1 MEACNTQEKFIIVGR
16 LRMSHLL
23 LLMDKG
29 GCQVRDSVH
38 YVRDSVIILGYVR
51 LWPPA

>member
-1 MEACNTQEKFIIVGR
+1 MVEACNIQEKFIIVGR

-29 GCQVRDSVH
+29 GCQVRDSVY
-38 YVRDSVIILGYVR
+38 YVGGYVN
-51 LWPPA
+51 